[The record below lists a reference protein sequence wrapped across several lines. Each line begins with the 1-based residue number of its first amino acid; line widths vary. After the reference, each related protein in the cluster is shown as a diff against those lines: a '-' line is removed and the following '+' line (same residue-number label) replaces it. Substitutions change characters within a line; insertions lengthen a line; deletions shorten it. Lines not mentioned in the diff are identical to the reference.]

1 MASRTGMYLKKRR
14 SFGANHYPPNEIAV
28 FEHARGVWVKDV
40 EGRVYMDA
48 IAGYS
53 AANLGHNVPE
63 ITNFIRQYFSS
74 DEDGWGPV
82 NIVPNS
88 YLTAAQADFLERVCG
103 LTGFDR
109 ALATN
114 TGAEAVE
121 TAIKLARKWGYA
133 KKGIPNGKAVIV
145 AFEGN
150 FHGRTTTIVSFSSE
164 PKYYEPFTPHTP
176 GFAIFPFGETRVL
189 ERYLAEHGKNIA
201 AILFEPI
208 QGEGGIKIPPKGFVK
223 QLRDLAT
230 KYRIMLIADEIQ
242 TGLGRTGT
250 MLACQHEAIVP
261 DVVLLGKSL
270 GAGITPVAA
279 VLAKDEFMCFE
290 PGEHGSTYGG
300 NPFAMSLAFN
310 VLSFIEDRCI
320 ATSAR
325 RMGCVLLNALKQ
337 QLLRGPVKELIKE
350 IRGRGLMIGIEL
362 APKLKGEV
370 VVDALLGHGVLTKD
384 AHGVVRITPPLTIS
398 EDECGELAR
407 RIGETFRSLAR
418 TTPKPAVPKTKP
430 RTCRRQAAMT
440 PNRVAKRH

>member
-1 MASRTGMYLKKRR
+1 MASRTSAYLKKRR

-28 FEHARGVWVKDV
+28 FGRAQDVWVKDV

-53 AANLGHNVPE
+53 AANLGHNPPE
-63 ITNFIRQYFSS
+63 IVDFIRKYFAP
-74 DEDGWGPV
+74 DKEGWGPI

-88 YLTAAQADFLERVCG
+88 FLTAAQADFLERVCG

-133 KKGIPNGKAVIV
+133 KKGIPNGRAVIV
-145 AFEGN
+145 AFDGN

-164 PKYYEPFTPHTP
+164 RKYCEPFAPHTP
-176 GFAIFPFGETRVL
+176 GFAVFPFGETHAL
-189 ERYLAEHGKNIA
+189 EWYLAKNGGNVA

-208 QGEGGIKIPPKGFVK
+208 QGEGGIRIPPKGFVK
-223 QLRDLAT
+223 RLRELAT
-230 KYRIMLIADEIQ
+230 EHRIMLIADEIQ
-242 TGLGRTGT
+242 TGLGRTGR
-250 MLACQHEAIVP
+250 MLACQHEEIVP

-300 NPFAMSLAFN
+300 NPFAMSLAFR
-310 VLSFIEDRCI
+310 VLSFINDHCI
-320 ATSAR
+320 PTLASRTGSAFL
-325 RMGCVLLNALKQ
+325 GDLKRK
-337 QLLRGPVKELIKE
+337 LLRGPAREHIKE

-362 APKLKGEV
+362 MPGLKGDV
-370 VVDALLGHGVLTKD
+370 VVDTLLRHGVLTKD

-398 EDECGELAR
+398 PEECREMAD
-407 RIGETFRSLAR
+407 RIAEAFASLAR
-418 TTPKPAVPKTKP
+418 AVPKP
-430 RTCRRQAAMT
+430 RSPRPKLKTCKRRAAMGA
-440 PNRVAKRH
+440 NRTAKRL